1 MAQKLEQIVNKE
13 GVEESAKE
21 STPTGFLNYLKKY
34 TRESSERL
42 NSYVKSSK
50 DYLAT
55 NIANFATGGQYSSL
69 KRENEELKKQ
79 VATDSLT
86 GLYNKRKLKSDLEE
100 QINLYNRHNDEFSL
114 IMMDID
120 HFKTIN
126 DTYGHETGDDI
137 LAKVGEMFK
146 AYTRAEDKVYRYGGE
161 EFCVI
166 MPKTGKEE
174 AIKAGERLREVLSS
188 YSENGLPKFTMSA
201 GVSNYSAGETACDT
215 IKRADNALYEAKNN
229 GRNRLY
235 SS

>member
-1 MAQKLEQIVNKE
+1 MTQELEQIVNKE
-13 GVEESAKE
+13 GVEKSAE
-21 STPTGFLNYLKKY
+21 EGTPTGFLNYLKKY
-34 TRESSERL
+34 ARESSEKL
-42 NSYVKSSK
+42 NSYAKNSR
-50 DYLAT
+50 DYFV
-55 NIANFATGGQYSSL
+55 NVATGGKYSEL
-69 KRENEELKKQ
+69 IKENEELKKQ

-126 DTYGHETGDDI
+126 DTYGHETGDEI

>member
-42 NSYVKSSK
+42 NSYVKSSR

-55 NIANFATGGQYSSL
+55 NIANFVTGGRYGAL
-69 KRENEELKKQ
+69 ERENEELKKQ
-79 VATDSLT
+79 VERDPLT
-86 GLYNKRKLKSDLEE
+86 GLYNRRGLENKLEE
-100 QINLYNRHNDEFSL
+100 QVSLYDRKEWIFSIVML
-114 IMMDID
+114 DID
-120 HFKTIN
+120 NFKTIN
-126 DTYGHETGDDI
+126 DTYGHETGDEI

-174 AIKAGERLREVLSS
+174 AVQAGERLREVLSS

-201 GVSNYSAGETACDT
+201 GVSSYSAGETACDT